1 MPDHI
6 SKKTENYLTQFED
19 YLRSVGMA
27 DNTVESYGRDAKQ
40 FLKFLED
47 EGADIQDVDEEVLLR
62 FLQKLTERELT
73 GTTKRRMME
82 GLKTF
87 FRAMKRIGQV
97 TENPFADFQDMPKVK
112 DRNMRVLTEME
123 YRSLRD
129 VVRGSRR
136 KSSIRDYAILELALQ
151 TGLRRSEICSLTLDD
166 IEFSTRTTVGHVR
179 VREGKGGKERA
190 VTLNHVAER
199 AIKEYLTVRPEDTG
213 YKEIFL
219 NNRLKPC
226 SPMVISAVFKKY
238 MEKASI
244 HGASFHSLRH
254 TFATHSLKKDTNIIV
269 VQEVLGHKSL
279 TTTQKY
285 THFLRE
291 MMDSQLTKN
300 VL

>member
-1 MPDHI
+1 
-6 SKKTENYLTQFED
+6 
-19 YLRSVGMA
+19 
-27 DNTVESYGRDAKQ
+27 
-40 FLKFLED
+40 
-47 EGADIQDVDEEVLLR
+47 
-62 FLQKLTERELT
+62 
-73 GTTKRRMME
+73 MME
-82 GLKTF
+82 GIKAF

-97 TENPFADFQDMPKVK
+97 TENPFNDFQDMPKVK

-129 VVRGSRR
+129 VVRASRR

-179 VREGKGGKERA
+179 VREGKGGKERT
-190 VTLNHVAER
+190 VTLNSIAEA
-199 AIKEYLTVRPEDTG
+199 AIKEYMAVRPEDTG
-213 YKEIFL
+213 FKEIFL

-238 MEKASI
+238 MEKAGI
-244 HGASFHSLRH
+244 NGASFHSLRH

-269 VQEVLGHKSL
+269 VQEALGHKSL

-300 VL
+300 SL

>member
-1 MPDHI
+1 MPEQI
-6 SKKTENYLTQFED
+6 PEKTEDFLSQFED
-19 YLRSVGMA
+19 YLRSIGMA
-27 DNTVESYGRDAKQ
+27 ENTVESYRQDVKQ

-47 EGADIQDVDEEVLLR
+47 EGLDIRDVNAEVLLR
-62 FLQKLTERELT
+62 FLQRLTERELT
-73 GTTKRRMME
+73 GTTKRQMME
-82 GLKTF
+82 GIKAF
-87 FRAMKRIGQV
+87 FRAMNRVGQV
-97 TENPFADFQDMPKVK
+97 KENPFIDFQDMPKIK

-129 VVRGSRR
+129 VVRASRR

-166 IEFSTRTTVGHVR
+166 MEFSTRTTVGHVR
-179 VREGKGGKERA
+179 VREGKGGKERT
-190 VTLNHVAER
+190 VTLKNVAER
-199 AIKEYLTVRPEDTG
+199 AIKEYMTVRPEETG

-238 MEKASI
+238 MEKAGI

-269 VQEVLGHKSL
+269 VQEALGHKSL

-285 THFLRE
+285 IHFLRE
-291 MMDSQLTKN
+291 MMDKQLTQN
-300 VL
+300 AL